1 MHQTSDDWVLYW
13 RDDGSGDSTVAILQ
27 EFGQRAGQGRCVQVA
42 EPPGRLGAT
51 GNFLALLRSVV
62 GSLAER
68 DMVAFADQDDVWLPQ
83 KIERGV
89 AALNLAPRDEPIL
102 YCARQILVDPHLERI
117 GLSERLRRSTAL
129 PGSADPE
136 RGDWLHGH
144 AEPHGCPAG
153 SRQPSL
159 ERHAA
164 RLVGLSAGHR
174 RRRAG
179 GAGRRS
185 RWCSIASTRATWSA
199 PPASTASR
207 ALAALHRGP
216 ALFMTVL
223 REHVAALRAQ
233 PELLTARARAELA
246 ALEQALR
253 GQRVAA
259 DSWHSRMPG
268 LHRQTSARDAAVPL
282 LVPYRLSP
290 SQPQARSAARMC
302 AGAGAVAA
310 TGGSSGNAIARAS
323 RCSRSARSSP

>member
-1 MHQTSDDWVLYW
+1 MASRSPNSRVAILLATYNGAPWLGALLDSLLHQTSDEWVLYW

-117 GLSERLRRSTAL
+117 GLSERLRRSTAFPAAL
-129 PGSADPE
+129 TQNVAT
-136 RGDWLHGH
+136 
-144 AEPHGCPAG
+144 GCTVMLN
-153 SRQPSL
+153 RM
-159 ERHAA
+159 AA
-164 RLVGLSAGHR
+164 RLVAASRPSSGTLHDWWAYLLVTA
-174 RRRAG
+174 AG
-179 GAGRRS
+179 GQVVQDGEAVVLYRQHARNLVG
-185 RWCSIASTRATWSA
+185 A
-199 PPASTASR
+199 PASTASR

-223 REHVAALRAQ
+223 REHVTALRAQ

-246 ALEQALR
+246 TLEQALR
-253 GQRVAA
+253 GSVWRRLMALG
-259 DSWHSRMPG
+259 MPG
-268 LHRQTSARDAAVPL
+268 LHRQTAAETL
-282 LVPYRLSP
+282 LF
-290 SQPQARSAARMC
+290 
-302 AGAGAVAA
+302 
-310 TGGSSGNAIARAS
+310 
-323 RCSRSARSSP
+323 RCWFLIG